1 LSPAVLRDGLQPA
14 APNSVGDRMKDKR
27 RSKFVIC
34 IRNGESEDLELRKV
48 YQVIPDR
55 SPEREGLMRI
65 VDESGEDYLYPS
77 EYFAPVKLA
86 AAVAQEL
93 ASTTA

>member
-1 LSPAVLRDGLQPA
+1 
-14 APNSVGDRMKDKR
+14 MKNTKP
-27 RSKFVIC
+27 SKFVIC
-34 IRNGESEDLELRKV
+34 VRNGDSDDLELRKV

-55 SPEREGLMRI
+55 SAEREGLMRI
-65 VDESGEDYLYPS
+65 VDESGEDYLYPTD
-77 EYFAPVKLA
+77 YFAPVKLP

>member
-1 LSPAVLRDGLQPA
+1 
-14 APNSVGDRMKDKR
+14 MKRVKPPTR
-27 RSKFVIC
+27 FALCVRTQ
-34 IRNGESEDLELRKV
+34 GAEDLEPRKV

-55 SPEREGLMRI
+55 AAEREGLMRV

-77 EYFAPVKLA
+77 EFFAPVKLP
-86 AAVAQEL
+86 AAVAQGL

>member
-1 LSPAVLRDGLQPA
+1 
-14 APNSVGDRMKDKR
+14 MKDKR
-27 RSKFVIC
+27 LPKFVIC
-34 IRNGESEDLELRKV
+34 VRNGDSEDLELRKV

-55 SPEREGLMRI
+55 SAEREGLMRI

-77 EYFAPVKLA
+77 EYFAPVKLP